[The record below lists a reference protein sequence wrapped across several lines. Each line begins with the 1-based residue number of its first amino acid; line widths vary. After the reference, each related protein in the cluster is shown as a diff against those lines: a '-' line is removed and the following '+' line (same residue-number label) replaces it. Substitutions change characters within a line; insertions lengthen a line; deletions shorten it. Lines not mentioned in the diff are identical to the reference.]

1 MKWYDGFNRFI
12 IGILPILVPLYVI
25 AIAIQLF
32 FTCVMYFGEPEA
44 GWLQASW
51 IFNSLASFLL
61 GLLIAGAVLVLAGI
75 LLELKSRTN

>member
-1 MKWYDGFNRFI
+1 MKWHDGFNRFI

-25 AIAIQLF
+25 TIAIQLF
-32 FTCVMYFGEPEA
+32 FTWVVFLGEPGD

-61 GLLIAGAVLVLAGI
+61 GLLVAGAALVLAGI
-75 LLELKSRTN
+75 LLELKSRTD